1 VADGAPWARRT
12 AEGWVLA
19 IHIQPGAKR
28 SGVAGLHGERLKLR
42 IAAPAVDGRAN
53 DALVAFVA
61 EKLGVPRA
69 RVAVAKGE
77 RSRDKLLI
85 INGDCDPRRLAG
97 ECLTVP
103 KGRSPGRFRAA
114 A

>member
-1 VADGAPWARRT
+1 MADAPWARRT
-12 AEGWVLA
+12 AGGWTLA
-19 IHIQPGAKR
+19 LHVRPGAKR
-28 SGVAGLHGERLKLR
+28 SAAAGLHGERLKLR

-61 EKLGVPRA
+61 ERLGIARA

-85 INGDCDPRRLAG
+85 VNGDCDPRRLAG
-97 ECLTVP
+97 E
-103 KGRSPGRFRAA
+103 G
-114 A
+114 